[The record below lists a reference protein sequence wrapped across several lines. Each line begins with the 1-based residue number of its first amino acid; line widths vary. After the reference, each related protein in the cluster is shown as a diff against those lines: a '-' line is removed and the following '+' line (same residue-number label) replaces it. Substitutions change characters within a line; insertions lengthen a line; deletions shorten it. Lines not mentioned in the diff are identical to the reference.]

1 MNAARTTVSIRELV
15 GTRGQKFGI
24 AAQLLPASTTLQR
37 SAPDCVR
44 SRASDNEAIVS
55 AIVTSARQGSRYG
68 RAIVDWEQF
77 RHQSGPFV
85 MMSLAHTLSRG
96 NGALFV
102 EFVVGER
109 VGTPLISHDATLF
122 IEETLCETALRID
135 QAFFGD
141 AAELITRHSPS
152 LVTLEFSD
160 TSNPLRSVEVVDII
174 EACSACGAWVS
185 LASPATCE
193 DIAWL
198 TERGLGL
205 LERVAPNCVPAVA
218 LPVNRTWVSSRV
230 AAHA

>member
-1 MNAARTTVSIRELV
+1 MNAARTTVSIRELA

-24 AAQLLPASTTLQR
+24 AAQLQPTSATLQR
-37 SAPDCVR
+37 SCTD
-44 SRASDNEAIVS
+44 SSLSLASDNQAIVS
-55 AIVTSARQGSRYG
+55 AILTGAHQGSRYG

-77 RHQSGPFV
+77 RHQCGPFA
-85 MMSLAHTLSRG
+85 MMTLAHSLSRD

-109 VGTPLISHDATLF
+109 VGTPLISQDAALF

-141 AAELITRHSPS
+141 AAELIIRHSPS

-160 TSNPLRSVEVVDII
+160 TSIPMRSVEVVDII
-174 EACSACGAWVS
+174 EACNACGAWVS
-185 LASPATCE
+185 LASPATDD

-198 TERGLGL
+198 IERGLGL

-218 LPVNRTWVSSRV
+218 LPLNRTWVSSRV